1 MKSLVGYDNVRLYF
15 FMNDRDVILN
25 LDENYMDTLHFS
37 PRINEYIC
45 NCLADDTDVHRVKE
59 QDIDEVIS
67 DMSIL
72 AGQITD
78 EYMEPYVSL
87 IKTQ

>member
-1 MKSLVGYDNVRLYF
+1 
-15 FMNDRDVILN
+15 MNRNISRKDM
-25 LDENYMDTLHFS
+25 ENTALF
-37 PRINEYIC
+37 R
-45 NCLADDTDVHRVKE
+45 A
-59 QDIDEVIS
+59 QG
-67 DMSIL
+67 SIL